1 MEDGR
6 VLRTEEAAV
15 LGRTLRVVDEVEVV
29 LQVLRPDALEDELVV
44 VARRGR
50 GAVTRLLQ
58 DPVLRQVRDRRVEG
72 DLGLCEQRSV
82 GGAGGDVKRSETGRD
97 DTLVVGPGKLY
108 EQSIMHRIRRRKL
121 TMSSG
126 RCSDRC
132 W

>member
-29 LQVLRPDALEDELVV
+29 LQVLRP
-44 VARRGR
+44 
-50 GAVTRLLQ
+50 VTRLLQ